1 MKILV
6 PIAGSFVQTTLL
18 TASPSPCTFPSLVM
32 LVEHACSNQ
41 AGRWYFTA
49 RADCGSSSPHFR
61 HGRHLGLEFSGE
73 PSDRSTGGMTEGVD
87 DASFI
92 ASSINSPF
100 NNSSDTATDVASVGN
115 ETKQGGLGKDSGWG
129 GLKVL
134 SMQRDW
140 AHMEWKAD
148 ALVPDGSENGAD
160 PETCPSVVDAR
171 DAIELRAAV
180 ITQVKPRRT
189 WPVKKLSIVTTY

>member
-1 MKILV
+1 
-6 PIAGSFVQTTLL
+6 
-18 TASPSPCTFPSLVM
+18 M
-32 LVEHACSNQ
+32 LVEYTFSTQ
-41 AGRWYFTA
+41 AGRWYLTA
-49 RADCGSSSPHFR
+49 RADCGSSSPHF
-61 HGRHLGLEFSGE
+61 HDDRHLGLEFSGD
-73 PSDRSTGGMTEGVD
+73 PSNKSTDGMTEGVD
-87 DASFI
+87 NTSFA
-92 ASSINSPF
+92 ASSINSSI
-100 NNSSDTATDVASVGN
+100 NLTNSSDSATGFTSERR
-115 ETKQGGLGKDSGWG
+115 ETKQGGLDKDSGWG

-180 ITQVKPRRT
+180 VTQVKP
-189 WPVKKLSIVTTY
+189 VKSISNITSCSCVL